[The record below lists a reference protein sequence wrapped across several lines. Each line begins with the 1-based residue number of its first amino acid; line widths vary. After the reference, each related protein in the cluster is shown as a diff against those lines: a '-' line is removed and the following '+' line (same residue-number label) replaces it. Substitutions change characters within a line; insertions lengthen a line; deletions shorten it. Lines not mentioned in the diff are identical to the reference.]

1 VGGVFNRRT
10 PPGHADVAS
19 TRADA
24 AYRRRMRV
32 AVVSESFLPTVNGVT
47 TSVVRVLE
55 HLAARGHDATV
66 IVPAAG
72 SPREYAGFPV
82 HQVPAL
88 AYRQF
93 PVGLPNAQVSGLL
106 AEFRPDVLHVASPFL
121 LGAQAIAA
129 ANRLGV
135 PSVAIYQTDVS
146 GYARRNRLAA
156 ASAFAWRLVR
166 WIHEGADLTL
176 APSSAALADLRAAG
190 VPRLERWGRGV
201 DLERYHPRRRTTRG
215 VRDLRAR
222 LVPDG
227 ETLVG
232 YVGRVAPEK
241 SLERLAGLRGIPG
254 MRLAIVGDG
263 PALPAVRRA
272 LDGMP
277 VEFLGAL
284 GGDDLADAYAA
295 FDVFVHTGTEET
307 FGQTL
312 QEAHASGLPVVA
324 PRAGGPID
332 LVDSGVD
339 GILYD
344 PASESGPREA
354 VAGLVAAPELRAR
367 MGEAGRRRVLGR
379 SWSAVC
385 DDLLGFYGRVVTER
399 ALEHTRL

>member
-1 VGGVFNRRT
+1 
-10 PPGHADVAS
+10 
-19 TRADA
+19 
-24 AYRRRMRV
+24 MRV

-55 HLAARGHDATV
+55 HLAARGHEATV

-82 HQVPAL
+82 NQVPAL

-93 PVGLPNAQVSGLL
+93 PVGLPNSQVSGLL
-106 AEFRPDVLHVASPFL
+106 AAFRPDVLHVASPFL

-146 GYARRNRLAA
+146 GYAKRNRLSA

-176 APSSAALADLRAAG
+176 APSSTAITDLRAAG

-201 DLERYHPRRRTTRG
+201 DLERYHPRLRAG
-215 VRDLRAR
+215 QGAAELRAR
-222 LVPDG
+222 LAPGG
-227 ETLVG
+227 ETVVG

-241 SLERLAGLRGIPG
+241 SLERLAQLRGIPG

-263 PALPAVRRA
+263 PAMPQVARA

-277 VEFLGAL
+277 VTFLGAL
-284 GGDDLADAYAA
+284 GGDDLANAYAA
-295 FDVFVHTGTEET
+295 LDVFVHTGTEET

-332 LVDSGVD
+332 LVETGVD

-344 PASESGPREA
+344 PRSDSELRDA
-354 VAGLVAAPELRAR
+354 VEGLLGAPALRAR

-379 SWSAVC
+379 SWSAIC
-385 DDLLGFYGRVVTER
+385 DDLLEFYGRVVTDR
-399 ALEHTRL
+399 ALTDARV

>member
-1 VGGVFNRRT
+1 
-10 PPGHADVAS
+10 
-19 TRADA
+19 
-24 AYRRRMRV
+24 MRV

-55 HLAARGHDATV
+55 HLAENGHEAMV
-66 IVPAAG
+66 VVPAAG
-72 SPREYAGFPV
+72 SPRAYAGFPV
-82 HQVPAL
+82 HEVPAL

-93 PVGLPNAQVSGLL
+93 PVGLPNSQVSGLL
-106 AEFRPDVLHVASPFL
+106 ERFRPDVLHAASPFL

-146 GYARRNRLAA
+146 GYAKRNRLSA
-156 ASAFAWRLVR
+156 ASAFASRLTR

-176 APSSAALADLRAAG
+176 APSTTALADLRAAG
-190 VPRLERWGRGV
+190 VSRLERWGRGV
-201 DLERYHPRRRTTRG
+201 DIERYHPRRRAHAG
-215 VRDLRAR
+215 VAGLRAR
-222 LVPDG
+222 LARSDEVV
-227 ETLVG
+227 VG

-241 SLERLAGLRGIPG
+241 RLERLGELRGIPG
-254 MRLAIVGDG
+254 LRLVIVGDG
-263 PALPAVRRA
+263 PAMPSVTRA

-284 GGDDLADAYAA
+284 HGDDLAEAYAA

-332 LVDSGVD
+332 LVATGVD

-344 PASESGPREA
+344 PASDSELREA
-354 VAGLVAAPELRAR
+354 VAGLVASRDLRAR

-379 SWSAVC
+379 SWSAIC
-385 DDLLGFYGRVVTER
+385 DQLLEHYGAVMTRR
-399 ALEHTRL
+399 ALVDTRV

>member
-1 VGGVFNRRT
+1 
-10 PPGHADVAS
+10 
-19 TRADA
+19 
-24 AYRRRMRV
+24 M
-32 AVVSESFLPTVNGVT
+32 VSESFLPTVNGVT
-47 TSVVRVLE
+47 TSVVRVLD
-55 HLAARGHDATV
+55 HLASRGHEATV

-72 SPREYAGFPV
+72 SPREYAGFRI

-93 PVGLPNAQVSGLL
+93 PVGLPNSQVSGLL
-106 AEFRPDVLHVASPFL
+106 AAFRPDVLHVASPFL
-121 LGAQAIAA
+121 LGAQAIAS

-146 GYARRNRLAA
+146 GYARRNRLSA

-176 APSSAALADLRAAG
+176 APSTTALADLRAAG

-201 DLERYHPRRRTTRG
+201 DIERYHPSRRTGAG
-215 VRDLRAR
+215 VAGLRAR
-222 LVPDG
+222 LAPDG
-227 ETLVG
+227 ETIVG

-241 SLERLAGLRGIPG
+241 SLERLADLRDIPG
-254 MRLAIVGDG
+254 MRLAVIGDG
-263 PALPAVRRA
+263 PAMPQVVRA

-277 VEFLGAL
+277 VTFLGAL

-295 FDVFVHTGTEET
+295 LDLFVHTGTEET

-312 QEAHASGLPVVA
+312 QEAHASGLPVIA
-324 PRAGGPID
+324 PRSGGPID
-332 LVDSGVD
+332 LVESGVD
-339 GILYD
+339 GLLYD
-344 PASESGPREA
+344 PASDSDLRAA

-379 SWSAVC
+379 SWAAIC
-385 DDLLGFYGRVVTER
+385 DDLLEFYARVMTDR
-399 ALEHTRL
+399 ALAGARI